1 MVRRRPRSPSWPRSG
16 SVRSEPDAGPCP
28 LSPSLPARRT
38 DRKAT
43 VEKTISDKVAK
54 RNANLAARK
63 QQAKD
68 KKMGVKAKGKGT
80 GKKVSSS
87 SGKARS
93 KGRPGFEGG
102 GRKKK

>member
-1 MVRRRPRSPSWPRSG
+1 MPLHRS
-16 SVRSEPDAGPCP
+16 
-28 LSPSLPARRT
+28 

-63 QQAKD
+63 QAVKD
-68 KKMGVKAKGKGT
+68 KKMGVKKSKTAAAGGG
-80 GKKVSSS
+80 GKKISTT

>member
-1 MVRRRPRSPSWPRSG
+1 M
-16 SVRSEPDAGPCP
+16 
-28 LSPSLPARRT
+28 RRT

-43 VEKTISDKVAK
+43 VEKSISDKVAK
-54 RNANLAARK
+54 RNANLAARSK
-63 QQAKD
+63 AVKD
-68 KKMGVKAKGKGT
+68 KKMGIKNKKSGS
-80 GKKVSSS
+80 GKKVSTS